1 MVKKNTF
8 SPRASA
14 HSRGDRMK
22 DVYCRHNAPQFVKQD
37 SEAAANKEHI
47 YGGRR
52 HKTASQASERSQSVL
67 NNRQRC
73 QAVRIWGNLISG
85 GR

>member
-1 MVKKNTF
+1 V
-8 SPRASA
+8 
-14 HSRGDRMK
+14 
-22 DVYCRHNAPQFVKQD
+22 PQFVNQD
-37 SEAAANKEHI
+37 SEAAANKELI

-52 HKTASQASERSQSVL
+52 HKTAKQASEKSQSVL

-73 QAVRIWGNLISG
+73 QAVGIRGNLISG